1 MPPGNESAVLW
12 WVVAAHR
19 YPVYSVLSRATLFH
33 YPSSPCQ
40 LGRTAKTIP
49 SFPSRRFRVLTGIL
63 STTVKQQSLIL
74 SAESKP
80 KGFGTSCCK
89 QAKAWHHLLSV
100 LCLWRHILY
109 PFTCLELLKWH
120 TFWAG
125 SSALLSLHCQKLI
138 HLWWGNRT
146 AGRMLWVSFSCL
158 HLRIWAGPSLDS
170 GLAWALLQQMCKE
183 HFVHH
188 PRLPLCDRYCRITKP
203 GTSCDIVHEGM
214 SWVS

>member
-1 MPPGNESAVLW
+1 MSPQYSDELWQPTDTQCTVCFHVLPCFIIP
-12 WVVAAHR
+12 AALVSWAEQR
-19 YPVYSVLSRATLFH
+19 RWAFL
-33 YPSSPCQ
+33 
-40 LGRTAKTIP
+40 P

-120 TFWAG
+120 TFWAS

-203 GTSCDIVHEGM
+203 GTSCDTVHEGM